1 MFIALI
7 SCVASDFN
15 SGCSILHTAR
25 SAITGSCAN
34 DGVHIIRGS
43 NLSSTPFATVCGNEI
58 LSPVTILGPVLLN
71 FYSNAHTTDLGF
83 KFNYKITCE

>member
-7 SCVASDFN
+7 TCVASDSN
-15 SGCSILHTAR
+15 AGHSVLHPAR
-25 SAITGSCAN
+25 SAVTGSCAS

-43 NLSSTPFATVCGNEI
+43 NFSSAPFATVCGDEI

-83 KFNYKITCE
+83 KFNYKITRE